1 MMFLWMSWIG
11 MAAASGVVIN
21 EVLVD
26 APGADAGQEWVEL
39 YNGGSEPTDLGGWVI
54 RWGNG
59 DYTSEVELASEIIHP
74 GAFILMGSEDVGA
87 HLLVELDLGNGT
99 SNSDAIQLIDNEGT
113 IADTVVY
120 GNPNSDA
127 WLDDLGF
134 EAESL
139 APTASAGR
147 SIARTVDGVDTE
159 RSGDDFSV
167 LDAPTP
173 ARSNVVIDDVE
184 VPADDTGLA
193 SSECTGA
200 DWIKLN
206 EVMVNPDGADAGHEW
221 IELYNAGTDTV
232 NLGGWGLQSGKSGSF
247 SDILIF
253 SSSINLAPGGFLLV
267 GDGYVPGTDVLASLD
282 MGNAGSNADAVRLM
296 GCDDAPADTL
306 VYGTPNDDMWLDDSG
321 GVATSLA
328 PKPGE
333 STALARIMDGYDTDE
348 CGEDWIAAEL
358 ATPGAPNPVSEP
370 IDCVWGARQVKI
382 NEFMPDPEGAD
393 AGLEWVE
400 LYNSS
405 DDTVSIDGWTLAWGK
420 NGSYSGS
427 KVFSVGTDLGPG
439 AHLLVG
445 GELVDPDVDVWAD
458 MDMGNA
464 GSNSDAIQLVD
475 CEDEV
480 QDTVVYGG
488 PNDEGWV
495 DDSGSEATSLAEG
508 PGGGESLAR
517 VEDGEDTDES
527 AVDFVVSDD
536 PSPGAANPYNEPVV
550 CVPGALGIKINELLP
565 NPEGEDSEG
574 EFLEIYNTRDDTVS
588 LSGWGIA
595 AGTSSWPGAVS
606 YLFPTGATIPTGGFL
621 VVGGLDVEEADF
633 YMDDDNKFSLGN
645 GSKNPD
651 GVRLV
656 DCVGEVQDTVL
667 YGSST
672 DLIED
677 FELDDDT
684 GASTIATMPSENLT
698 LGRRPDGAD
707 SDDNEADFVTN
718 MPPTPGFENV
728 VGGGGGG
735 DDISKGCGCG
745 GGGPSDPEAP
755 VVEAGGVV
763 GLFSALGLLVAL
775 RRRED

>member
-1 MMFLWMSWIG
+1 MFLWMSWIG

-26 APGADAGQEWVEL
+26 APGVDAGQEWVEL
-39 YNGGSEPTDLGGWVI
+39 YNGGVEPTDLGGWVI

-59 DYTSEVELASEIIHP
+59 DYTSEAELASEIIHP

-87 HLLVELDLGNGT
+87 HLLVELSLGNGT
-99 SNSDAIQLIDNEGT
+99 SNSDAIQLLDAEGM

-127 WLDDLGF
+127 WLDDLGI
-134 EAESL
+134 EADSL
-139 APTASAGR
+139 APAASAGM

-173 ARSNVVIDDVE
+173 ARSNVVVDDV
-184 VPADDTGLA
+184 VIPADDTGVVA
-193 SSECTGA
+193 SDCTGA

-206 EVMVNPDGADAGHEW
+206 EVMVNPDGADGGGEW

-232 NLGGWGLQSGKSGSF
+232 NLGDWGLQSGKSGSY
-247 SDILIF
+247 SDILSF
-253 SSSINLAPGGFLLV
+253 SASLDLPPGAYLLV
-267 GDGYVPGTDVLASLD
+267 GDDEVPGADVVASLD

-306 VYGTPNDDMWLDDSG
+306 VYGAPNDDLWLDDSG
-321 GVATSLA
+321 HVATSLA
-328 PKPGE
+328 PKPSEGF
-333 STALARIMDGYDTDE
+333 SLARMMDGYDTDE
-348 CGEDWIAAEL
+348 CGEDWIEAEV
-358 ATPGAPNPVSEP
+358 ATPGSSNPESEP
-370 IDCVWGARQVKI
+370 IDCVWGAREVKI
-382 NEFMPDPEGAD
+382 NEFMPDPDGAD
-393 AGLEWVE
+393 ADLEWVE
-400 LYNSS
+400 LYNAS
-405 DDTVSIDGWTLAWGK
+405 DEAVSIDGWTLAWGK

-427 KVFSVGTDLGPG
+427 KIFAGGTDIAPG
-439 AHLLVG
+439 EHLLVG
-445 GELVDPDVDVWAD
+445 GVGVPDVDVSAD
-458 MDMGNA
+458 LDMGNA
-464 GSNSDAIQLVD
+464 GSNSDAIQLLD

-480 QDTVVYGG
+480 QDTVIYGG

-517 VEDGEDTDES
+517 VNDGEDTDQS
-527 AVDFVVSDD
+527 AVDFVVNDD
-536 PSPGAANPYNEPVV
+536 PSPGTANPYNEPVV
-550 CVPGALGIKINELLP
+550 CVPGAQGIKINELLP

-595 AGTSSWPGAVS
+595 AGTSSWPGAVT
-606 YLFPTGATIPTGGFL
+606 YVFPAGSTIPTGGFL
-621 VVGGLDVEEADF
+621 VVGGLAVEEADF
-633 YMDDDNKFSLGN
+633 YTDDDNKFSLGN

-667 YGSST
+667 YG
-672 DLIED
+672 DPMDPVED
-677 FELDDDT
+677 FELDDDR
-684 GASTIATMPSENLT
+684 GASTMATMPSENLGV
-698 LGRRPDGAD
+698 GRRPDGVD
-707 SDDNEADFVTN
+707 TDDNEADFVTN
-718 MPPTPGFENV
+718 MPPTPGAENT
-728 VGGGGGG
+728 VGGGGGEEL
-735 DDISKGCGCG
+735 SKGCGCG
-745 GGGPSDPEAP
+745 GGSDEPEAP

-763 GLFSALGLLVAL
+763 GLFTALGLLVAL